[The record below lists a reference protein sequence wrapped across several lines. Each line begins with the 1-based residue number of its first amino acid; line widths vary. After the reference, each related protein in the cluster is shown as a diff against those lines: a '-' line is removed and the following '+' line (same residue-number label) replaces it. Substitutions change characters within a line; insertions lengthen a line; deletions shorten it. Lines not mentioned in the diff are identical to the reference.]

1 MRQKLFLFP
10 IDGAEVVLGMDWLET
25 LEEVWA
31 NFKEATLKVDWQA
44 KRVVLKGDPEL
55 CSRPARGG
63 GGSSFKSVRKIIHGE
78 GHGLMIQ
85 FCQLGANAQ
94 GPMAVPIEL
103 Q

>member
-55 CSRPARGG
+55 RSRPARGG
-63 GGSSFKSVRKIIHGE
+63 GGIPLSNPFARSFMEKGTD
-78 GHGLMIQ
+78 
-85 FCQLGANAQ
+85 
-94 GPMAVPIEL
+94 
-103 Q
+103 